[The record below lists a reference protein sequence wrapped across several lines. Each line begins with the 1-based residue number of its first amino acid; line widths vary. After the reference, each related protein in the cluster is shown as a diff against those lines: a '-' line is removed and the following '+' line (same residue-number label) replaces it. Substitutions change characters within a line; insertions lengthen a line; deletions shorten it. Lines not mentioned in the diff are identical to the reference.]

1 MTHTL
6 ETTGIARVVARALR
20 LNEDLTEAIGLGHDT
35 GHPPFGHAGEAA
47 LDELLRDRGGFRHNE
62 QSARIAEALNL
73 TREVIDGIFTHTGP
87 REPTTLEGKIVRI
100 VDRVAYINHDID
112 DAIRYGILEEGDLP
126 RDEIALLGPTGGQ
139 RIDTLVH
146 DLVET
151 LRRRRRHRPERRDRR
166 GDALA
171 PLVHVRPR
179 LSRAGDAPR
188 ARARE
193 GRRSVEIF
201 EHGASVEFIAGMTD
215 RFALSYAERT
225 LVARIKDSSV
235 EAVKA
240 AADLVAVVEERTSLR
255 KQGARLVGRCP
266 FHEERTPSFSVNP
279 SLGLYHC
286 FGCHKGGDV
295 IRFVRETQGLD
306 FAGAI
311 EWLAERFRID
321 LEYEDVSPEQAA
333 KRNRRARLHE
343 LLDDAATYYER
354 HSGRPR
360 SDRSRATTSR
370 AAASAR
376 PIAREFRLGLS
387 LGGDALSRKALAK
400 GFTRDELQAAGLM
413 RRRGRDA
420 FQRRLMF
427 PLTDARG
434 RVLGFQA
441 RKLHDDD
448 PLAGKYVNTQESE
461 LFHKSAVVYGLDKA
475 RSAIAKQDRACVVEG
490 NADVIA
496 LRQAGFEPVVACM
509 GTSLTEQQLR
519 ELGRLTK
526 RLWLAF
532 DGDAAGESA
541 ALRGM
546 ELAVA
551 QRFDVN
557 VVALPPGVDPADDPA
572 GFEAHLRGAEPYVV
586 YRVRLELDHADDRE
600 AGFRRAKEILDGFPE
615 GPDKLAAQRLVTDR
629 VGTTVQFRTGAIP
642 SARAAANAP
651 RVVDAGTRLE
661 RNALAGALA
670 HEELRPLLGQLTPE
684 HFYDP
689 TSTGGSA
696 STSSTGAPLDSDAVA
711 LLAELDARAEAE
723 GIDVATGEEL
733 LWRLRE
739 RRAAA
744 RAAGSRRRATREL
757 QEMLRKLF
765 ERVSALSGR

>member
-1 MTHTL
+1 M
-6 ETTGIARVVARALR
+6 
-20 LNEDLTEAIGLGHDT
+20 
-35 GHPPFGHAGEAA
+35 
-47 LDELLRDRGGFRHNE
+47 
-62 QSARIAEALNL
+62 
-73 TREVIDGIFTHTGP
+73 
-87 REPTTLEGKIVRI
+87 
-100 VDRVAYINHDID
+100 
-112 DAIRYGILEEGDLP
+112 
-126 RDEIALLGPTGGQ
+126 
-139 RIDTLVH
+139 
-146 DLVET
+146 
-151 LRRRRRHRPERRDRR
+151 
-166 GDALA
+166 
-171 PLVHVRPR
+171 
-179 LSRAGDAPR
+179 
-188 ARARE
+188 
-193 GRRSVEIF
+193 
-201 EHGASVEFIAGMTD
+201 
-215 RFALSYAERT
+215 
-225 LVARIKDSSV
+225 ARIKDTSV

-240 AADLVAVVEERTSLR
+240 AAELVAVVEERTSLR

-266 FHEERTPSFSVNP
+266 FHEERTASFSVNP

-295 IRFVRETQGLD
+295 ISFVRETQGLD

-311 EWLAERFRID
+311 EWLGERFRVE

-333 KRNRRARLHE
+333 KRNRRARLQD
-343 LLDDAATYYER
+343 LLDDAASYYER
-354 HSGRPR
+354 ALWETEVGSFARDYLKGRGF
-360 SDRSRATTSR
+360 SEE
-370 AAASAR
+370 
-376 PIAREFRLGLS
+376 IAREFRLGLS
-387 LGGDALSRKALAK
+387 LSGNSLARKAMAK
-400 GFTRDELQAAGLM
+400 GFTRDELISAGLM
-413 RRRGRDA
+413 RPRGEDY

-448 PLAGKYVNTQESE
+448 PLTGKYVNTQESE

-546 ELAVA
+546 ELAVK
-551 QRFDVN
+551 QQFDVN
-557 VVALPPGVDPADDPA
+557 VVALPVGVDPADDPA
-572 GFEAHLRGAEPYVV
+572 GFEGHLRNAEPYVV
-586 YRVRLELDHADDRE
+586 YRVRLELEHADDRE
-600 AGFRRAKEILDGFPE
+600 TGFRKAKEILDGFPE

-629 VGTTVQFRTGAIP
+629 TGTTVQFRTGAIP

-670 HEELRPLLGQLTPE
+670 HQDLRPLLGQLTPE

-689 TSTGGSA
+689 LHRSIREHILDGT
-696 STSSTGAPLDSDAVA
+696 PLEPEGIA

-723 GIDVATGEEL
+723 GIDAATGEEL

-739 RRAAA
+739 REL
-744 RAAGSRRRATREL
+744 RRELQGADVVRTREL
-757 QEMLRKLF
+757 QELLAKLF
-765 ERVSALSGR
+765 ERLSALSGR

>member
-1 MTHTL
+1 M
-6 ETTGIARVVARALR
+6 
-20 LNEDLTEAIGLGHDT
+20 
-35 GHPPFGHAGEAA
+35 
-47 LDELLRDRGGFRHNE
+47 
-62 QSARIAEALNL
+62 
-73 TREVIDGIFTHTGP
+73 
-87 REPTTLEGKIVRI
+87 
-100 VDRVAYINHDID
+100 
-112 DAIRYGILEEGDLP
+112 
-126 RDEIALLGPTGGQ
+126 
-139 RIDTLVH
+139 
-146 DLVET
+146 
-151 LRRRRRHRPERRDRR
+151 
-166 GDALA
+166 
-171 PLVHVRPR
+171 
-179 LSRAGDAPR
+179 
-188 ARARE
+188 
-193 GRRSVEIF
+193 
-201 EHGASVEFIAGMTD
+201 
-215 RFALSYAERT
+215 
-225 LVARIKDSSV
+225 ARIKDTSV

-240 AADLVAVVEERTSLR
+240 AAELVAVVEERTSLR

-266 FHEERTPSFSVNP
+266 FHEERTASFSVNP

-295 IRFVRETQGLD
+295 ISFVRETQGLD

-311 EWLAERFRID
+311 EWLGERFRVE

-333 KRNRRARLHE
+333 KRNRRARLQD
-343 LLDDAATYYER
+343 LLDDAASYYER
-354 HSGRPR
+354 ALWETEVGSFARDYLKGRGF
-360 SDRSRATTSR
+360 SEE
-370 AAASAR
+370 
-376 PIAREFRLGLS
+376 IAREFRLGLS
-387 LGGDALSRKALAK
+387 LSGNSLARKAMAK
-400 GFTRDELQAAGLM
+400 GFTRDELISAGLM
-413 RRRGRDA
+413 RPRGEDY

-448 PLAGKYVNTQESE
+448 PLTGKYVNTQESE

-546 ELAVA
+546 ELAVK
-551 QRFDVN
+551 QQFDVN
-557 VVALPPGVDPADDPA
+557 VVALPVGVDPADDPA
-572 GFEAHLRGAEPYVV
+572 GFEGHLRNAEPYVV
-586 YRVRLELDHADDRE
+586 YRVRLELEHADDRE
-600 AGFRRAKEILDGFPE
+600 TGFRKAKEILDGFPE

-629 VGTTVQFRTGAIP
+629 TGTTVQFRTGAIP

-670 HEELRPLLGQLTPE
+670 HEDLRPLLSQLTPE

-689 TSTGGSA
+689 LHRSIREHILD
-696 STSSTGAPLDSDAVA
+696 GAPLEPEGIA

-723 GIDVATGEEL
+723 GIDAATGEEL

-739 RRAAA
+739 REL
-744 RAAGSRRRATREL
+744 RRELQGADVVRTREL
-757 QEMLRKLF
+757 QELLAKLF

>member
-1 MTHTL
+1 M
-6 ETTGIARVVARALR
+6 
-20 LNEDLTEAIGLGHDT
+20 
-35 GHPPFGHAGEAA
+35 
-47 LDELLRDRGGFRHNE
+47 
-62 QSARIAEALNL
+62 
-73 TREVIDGIFTHTGP
+73 
-87 REPTTLEGKIVRI
+87 
-100 VDRVAYINHDID
+100 
-112 DAIRYGILEEGDLP
+112 
-126 RDEIALLGPTGGQ
+126 
-139 RIDTLVH
+139 
-146 DLVET
+146 
-151 LRRRRRHRPERRDRR
+151 
-166 GDALA
+166 
-171 PLVHVRPR
+171 
-179 LSRAGDAPR
+179 
-188 ARARE
+188 
-193 GRRSVEIF
+193 
-201 EHGASVEFIAGMTD
+201 
-215 RFALSYAERT
+215 
-225 LVARIKDSSV
+225 ARIKDSSV

-240 AADLVAVVEERTSLR
+240 AAELVAVVEERTSLR

-266 FHEERTPSFSVNP
+266 FHEERTASFSVNP

-295 IRFVRETQGLD
+295 ISFVRETQGLD

-311 EWLAERFRID
+311 EWLGERFRVE
-321 LEYEDVSPEQAA
+321 LEYEDVSPEQTA
-333 KRNRRARLHE
+333 KRNRRARLQD
-343 LLDDAATYYER
+343 LLDDAASYYER
-354 HSGRPR
+354 ALWETEVGSFARDYLKGRGF
-360 SDRSRATTSR
+360 SEE
-370 AAASAR
+370 
-376 PIAREFRLGLS
+376 IAREFRLGLS
-387 LGGDALSRKALAK
+387 LTGNSLARKAMAK
-400 GFTRDELQAAGLM
+400 GFTRDELIAAGLM
-413 RRRGRDA
+413 RPRGEDY

-448 PLAGKYVNTQESE
+448 PLTGKYVNTQESE
-461 LFHKSAVVYGLDKA
+461 LFHKSAVVYGLDRA

-519 ELGRLTK
+519 ELGRLTT

-546 ELAVA
+546 ELAVK
-551 QRFDVN
+551 QQFDVN
-557 VVALPPGVDPADDPA
+557 VVALPAGVDPADDPA
-572 GFEAHLRGAEPYVV
+572 GFEGHLRTAEPYVV
-586 YRVRLELDHADDRE
+586 YRVRLELEHADDRE
-600 AGFRRAKEILDGFPE
+600 TGFRKAKEILDGFPE

-629 VGTTVQFRTGAIP
+629 TGTTVQFRTGAIP

-670 HEELRPLLGQLTPE
+670 HEDLRPLLAELTPE

-689 TSTGGSA
+689 LHRSIREHI
-696 STSSTGAPLDSDAVA
+696 LDSTPLEPEGIA

-739 RRAAA
+739 REL
-744 RAAGSRRRATREL
+744 RRELQGADVVRTREL
-757 QEMLRKLF
+757 QELLAKLF

>member
-1 MTHTL
+1 M
-6 ETTGIARVVARALR
+6 
-20 LNEDLTEAIGLGHDT
+20 
-35 GHPPFGHAGEAA
+35 
-47 LDELLRDRGGFRHNE
+47 
-62 QSARIAEALNL
+62 
-73 TREVIDGIFTHTGP
+73 
-87 REPTTLEGKIVRI
+87 
-100 VDRVAYINHDID
+100 
-112 DAIRYGILEEGDLP
+112 
-126 RDEIALLGPTGGQ
+126 
-139 RIDTLVH
+139 
-146 DLVET
+146 
-151 LRRRRRHRPERRDRR
+151 
-166 GDALA
+166 
-171 PLVHVRPR
+171 
-179 LSRAGDAPR
+179 
-188 ARARE
+188 
-193 GRRSVEIF
+193 
-201 EHGASVEFIAGMTD
+201 
-215 RFALSYAERT
+215 
-225 LVARIKDSSV
+225 ARIKDTSV

-240 AADLVAVVEERTSLR
+240 AAELVAVVEERTSLR

-266 FHEERTPSFSVNP
+266 FHEERTASFSVNP

-295 IRFVRETQGLD
+295 ISFVRDTQGLD

-311 EWLAERFRID
+311 EWLGERFRVE

-333 KRNRRARLHE
+333 KRNRRARLQD
-343 LLDDAATYYER
+343 LLDDAASYYER
-354 HSGRPR
+354 ALWETEVGSFARDYLKGRGF
-360 SDRSRATTSR
+360 SEE
-370 AAASAR
+370 
-376 PIAREFRLGLS
+376 IAREFRLGLS
-387 LGGDALSRKALAK
+387 LSGNSLARKAMAK
-400 GFTRDELQAAGLM
+400 GFTRDELISAGLM
-413 RRRGRDA
+413 RPRGEDY

-448 PLAGKYVNTQESE
+448 PLTGKYVNTQESE

-546 ELAVA
+546 ELAVK
-551 QRFDVN
+551 QQFDVN
-557 VVALPPGVDPADDPA
+557 VVALPVGVDPADDPA
-572 GFEAHLRGAEPYVV
+572 GFEGHLRNAEPYVV
-586 YRVRLELDHADDRE
+586 YRVRLELEHADDRE
-600 AGFRRAKEILDGFPE
+600 TGFRKAKEILDGFPE

-629 VGTTVQFRTGAIP
+629 TGTTVQFRTGAIP

-670 HEELRPLLGQLTPE
+670 HQDLRPLLGQLTPE

-689 TSTGGSA
+689 LHRSIREHILDGT
-696 STSSTGAPLDSDAVA
+696 PLEPEGIA

-723 GIDVATGEEL
+723 GIDAATGEEL

-739 RRAAA
+739 REL
-744 RAAGSRRRATREL
+744 RRELQGADVVRTREL
-757 QEMLRKLF
+757 QELLAKLF

>member
-1 MTHTL
+1 M
-6 ETTGIARVVARALR
+6 
-20 LNEDLTEAIGLGHDT
+20 
-35 GHPPFGHAGEAA
+35 
-47 LDELLRDRGGFRHNE
+47 
-62 QSARIAEALNL
+62 
-73 TREVIDGIFTHTGP
+73 
-87 REPTTLEGKIVRI
+87 
-100 VDRVAYINHDID
+100 
-112 DAIRYGILEEGDLP
+112 
-126 RDEIALLGPTGGQ
+126 
-139 RIDTLVH
+139 
-146 DLVET
+146 
-151 LRRRRRHRPERRDRR
+151 
-166 GDALA
+166 
-171 PLVHVRPR
+171 
-179 LSRAGDAPR
+179 
-188 ARARE
+188 
-193 GRRSVEIF
+193 
-201 EHGASVEFIAGMTD
+201 
-215 RFALSYAERT
+215 
-225 LVARIKDSSV
+225 ARIKDTSV

-286 FGCHKGGDV
+286 FGCHQGGDV
-295 IRFVRETQGLD
+295 IKFVRDTQGLD

-333 KRNRRARLHE
+333 KRNRRARLQD
-343 LLDDAATYYER
+343 LLDDAASFYER
-354 HSGRPR
+354 ALWETEVGSFARDYLKGRGF
-360 SDRSRATTSR
+360 SEEIS
-370 AAASAR
+370 
-376 PIAREFRLGLS
+376 REFRLGLS
-387 LGGDALSRKALAK
+387 LGGTSLSRKAMAK
-400 GFTRDELQAAGLM
+400 GFTRDELLAAGLM
-413 RRRGRDA
+413 RTRGEDY

-441 RKLHDDD
+441 RKLYDDD
-448 PLAGKYVNTQESE
+448 PLSGKYVNTQESE

-572 GFEAHLRGAEPYVV
+572 GFEAHLRNAEPYVV
-586 YRVRLELDHADDRE
+586 YRVRLELEHADDRE
-600 AGFRRAKEILDGFPE
+600 AGFRKAKEILDGFPE

-629 VGTTVQFRTGAIP
+629 TGTTVQFRTGAIP
-642 SARAAANAP
+642 SARAAANGR
-651 RVVDAGTRLE
+651 RVLDAGTRLE

-670 HEELRPLLGQLTPE
+670 HEDLRPLLGQLTPE

-689 TSTGGSA
+689 LHRSIREHILD
-696 STSSTGAPLDSDAVA
+696 GAPLEPDGIV

-723 GIDVATGEEL
+723 GIDAATGEEL

-739 RRAAA
+739 REL
-744 RAAGSRRRATREL
+744 RRELQGADVTRTREL
-757 QEMLRKLF
+757 QEMLRKLL
-765 ERVSALSGR
+765 ERVSTLSGR